1 MFDQQKYYNLQYN
14 YKLHYFYGYSLKQK
28 YFSSNDILSIFNL
41 NKISCFKFVYEY
53 SQTYIQK
60 SCLGQREGGLIRQ
73 VGPLKRC
80 PIQMKF
86 SKKKVT
92 F

>member
-41 NKISCFKFVYEY
+41 NKISCFIHNMLLYMNTVKPIFRSHVWDKEKVA
-53 SQTYIQK
+53 S
-60 SCLGQREGGLIRQ
+60 LDRWDL
-73 VGPLKRC
+73 LKDVQF
-80 PIQMKF
+80 I
-86 SKKKVT
+86 
-92 F
+92 